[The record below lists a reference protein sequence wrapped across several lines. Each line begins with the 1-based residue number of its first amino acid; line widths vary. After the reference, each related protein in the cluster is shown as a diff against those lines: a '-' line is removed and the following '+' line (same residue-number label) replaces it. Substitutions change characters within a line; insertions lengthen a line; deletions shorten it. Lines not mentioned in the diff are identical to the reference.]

1 MTSIEYISKKIKN
14 SIINDIRDVAHYHS
28 RVRNKKSAGH
38 FSVPRSIFSFIDHLG
53 YIAFGD
59 DSSTRRAIKFIKD
72 FFPKKYTDYAELIYA
87 MWRHGV
93 IHQYFPISYK
103 TNLNDG
109 SSKTINVKWVSTI
122 HNRKKERQLNLLA
135 FPMEG
140 NEDSVYIVINNCQFV
155 DDLLIALDNLLE
167 KLRLNKQFEN
177 ECTNRIKNLLVVED
191 YKQAK
196 GISKDVKNQIIKTWN
211 NKDGLLDN
219 KANMV
224 KGHSESKK

>member
-1 MTSIEYISKKIKN
+1 MNSIEYVSNKIRN
-14 SIINDIRDVAHYHS
+14 SIINDIRDVSHYHS
-28 RVRNKKSAGH
+28 RIRNNKSAGH

-59 DSSTRRAIKFIKD
+59 DGSTKRAIKFIKN

-93 IHQYFPISYK
+93 VHQYFPKSYK
-103 TNLNDG
+103 IKLNNG

-122 HNRKKERQLNLLA
+122 HNRKKERQLNLLT

-140 NEDSVYIVINNCQFV
+140 KKDSVYIVINNCQFV
-155 DDLLIALDNLLE
+155 DDLLTAVDNLLE
-167 KLRLNKQFEN
+167 KLRQSEHFEN
-177 ECTNRIKNLLVVED
+177 ECTDRIKNLFVVED
-191 YKQAK
+191 YKQTK
-196 GISKDVKNQIIKTWN
+196 SIKESVKNQIIHAWN
-211 NKDGLLDN
+211 NRDGLLDQ

-224 KGHSESKK
+224 KIHPASKK